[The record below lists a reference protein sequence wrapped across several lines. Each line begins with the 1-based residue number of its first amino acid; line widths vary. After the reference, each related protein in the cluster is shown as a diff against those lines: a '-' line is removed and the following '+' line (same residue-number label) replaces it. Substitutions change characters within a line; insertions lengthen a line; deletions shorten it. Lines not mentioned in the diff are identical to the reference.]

1 MISHMTCVRQN
12 FFQINLFNKGKIVH
26 DMHPYMICNKNTGSR
41 SKRIIDCREEI
52 IHQPDELM

>member
-1 MISHMTCVRQN
+1 MTCIRQN

-26 DMHPYMICNKNTGSR
+26 DINPYMICNKNTGSSSS
-41 SKRIIDCREEI
+41 SKRFIDSGKEEI